1 MNIEEI
7 PAVQVQA
14 ENVSKNILVTDLSAD
29 KVQSKFDHLRA
40 FFLLKSFSTLLFQDL
55 GIEM

>member
-29 KVQSKFDHLRA
+29 KV
-40 FFLLKSFSTLLFQDL
+40 
-55 GIEM
+55 